1 MPGDRPLFTNEQEHL
16 RLLTALRE
24 SEILRELAE
33 LLASSLDLDSILKVL
48 VKRTTEVCEVERC
61 AVWLLED
68 ARGIFRPATYHISSQ
83 HLDAKSIS
91 AADTLWYR
99 TPLPFDDPVVH
110 RLLREDGLLALE
122 DLHAEPSMRTIAETF
137 LVRSVLLVA
146 LIREGRPVGMMSL
159 DNPNQQHTF
168 SVAQQQLA
176 RAIGHQGSQM
186 KLWP

>member
-1 MPGDRPLFTNEQEHL
+1 MPGDSPPRANEQERL

-33 LLASSLDLDSILKVL
+33 LLASSLDLDAILKVL

-68 ARGIFRPATYHISSQ
+68 ARGIFRPATYHLASQ
-83 HLDAKSIS
+83 HLDAKSIA
-91 AADTLWYR
+91 AADAIWYR

-122 DLHAEPSMRTIAETF
+122 DLHAEPSM
-137 LVRSVLLVA
+137 
-146 LIREGRPVGMMSL
+146 
-159 DNPNQQHTF
+159 
-168 SVAQQQLA
+168 
-176 RAIGHQGSQM
+176 
-186 KLWP
+186 